1 MRLSDFPNFNPG
13 DRTLSI
19 LFNSTGSNW
28 TIKEV
33 NINVTDGVY
42 DNIFTVLQNVTGFA
56 FLINGVT
63 YSTSVITTTQKV
75 DYFAYDVE
83 DFTIPSG
90 SSIILSELYDTTL
103 IPGPNITGFQ
113 NSNYDALIS
122 NATNSRTSGYIY
134 EVDRSSEYI
143 IPGNY
148 DNIISE
154 SAEYATIAD
163 SNYTSEGILR
173 SRYEGAK
180 TTTVDFGVEPL
191 IAGKIFEGA
200 EYLASSSNNF
210 ICSQSLNDRTIDEY
224 FFTIPTGSAED
235 SETPIIN
242 SKIFEFDGNRIL
254 PIKSKKIWVKENRT
268 IIETNA
274 NGTVLGSIIEC
285 TI

>member
-1 MRLSDFPNFNPG
+1 MRISDFPNFNPG
-13 DRTLSI
+13 DKTLSI

-28 TIKEV
+28 TVKEV

-63 YSTSVITTTQKV
+63 YTTSVITTTQKV

-90 SSIILSELYDTTL
+90 SSIVLSQLYDTTL
-103 IPGPNITGFQ
+103 IPGPNVTGFQ

-163 SNYTSEGILR
+163 SNYSSEGILR

-242 SKIFEFDGNRIL
+242 SKIFEFDGNRVL

-268 IIETNA
+268 IIETNI
-274 NGTVLGSIIEC
+274 NGTVLGSITEC

>member
-28 TIKEV
+28 TVKEV
-33 NINVTDGVY
+33 NINVTDGVF
-42 DNIFTVLQNVTGFA
+42 DNIFPVLQNVTGFA

-63 YSTSVITTTQKV
+63 YTTSVITTTQKV

-103 IPGPNITGFQ
+103 IPGPNVTGFQ

-163 SNYTSEGILR
+163 SNYSSEGILR

-191 IAGKIFEGA
+191 IAGKVFEGA

-268 IIETNA
+268 IIETNI
-274 NGTVLGSIIEC
+274 NGTVLGSITEC

>member
-19 LFNSTGSNW
+19 IFNSTGSNW
-28 TIKEV
+28 TVKEV

-63 YSTSVITTTQKV
+63 YTTSVITTTQKV

-163 SNYTSEGILR
+163 SNYSSEGILR

-191 IAGKIFEGA
+191 IAGKIFQGA

-242 SKIFEFDGNRIL
+242 SKIFEFDGNRVL

-268 IIETNA
+268 IIETNI
-274 NGTVLGSIIEC
+274 NGTVLGSITEC

>member
-1 MRLSDFPNFNPG
+1 MRISDFPNFNPG
-13 DRTLSI
+13 DKTLSI

-28 TIKEV
+28 TVKEV

-63 YSTSVITTTQKV
+63 YTTSVITTTQKV

-90 SSIILSELYDTTL
+90 SSIVLSQLYDTTL
-103 IPGPNITGFQ
+103 IPGPNVTGFQ

-163 SNYTSEGILR
+163 SNYSSEGILR

-191 IAGKIFEGA
+191 IAGKIFQGA

-235 SETPIIN
+235 SETPILN
-242 SKIFEFDGNRIL
+242 SKVFEFDGNRIL
-254 PIKSKKIWVKENRT
+254 PIKDKKIWVKENRAVV
-268 IIETNA
+268 ETNL
-274 NGTVLGSIIEC
+274 NGIVTGTITEC

>member
-19 LFNSTGSNW
+19 IFNSTGSNW
-28 TIKEV
+28 TVKEV

-63 YSTSVITTTQKV
+63 YTTSVITTTQKV

-163 SNYTSEGILR
+163 SNYSSEGILR
-173 SRYEGAK
+173 SSYEGAK

-191 IAGKIFEGA
+191 IAGKIFQGA

-235 SETPIIN
+235 SETPILN
-242 SKIFEFDGNRIL
+242 SKVFEFDGNRIL
-254 PIKSKKIWVKENRT
+254 PIKNKKIWIKDNRA
-268 IIETNA
+268 IVETNL
-274 NGTVLGSIIEC
+274 NGIVAGSITEC

>member
-28 TIKEV
+28 TVKEV

-63 YSTSVITTTQKV
+63 YTTSVITTAQKV
-75 DYFAYDVE
+75 DFFAYDVE

-103 IPGPNITGFQ
+103 IPGPNVTGFQ

-163 SNYTSEGILR
+163 SNYSSEGILR

-180 TTTVDFGVEPL
+180 TTIVDFGVEPL

-268 IIETNA
+268 IIETNV

>member
-19 LFNSTGSNW
+19 IFNSTGSNW
-28 TIKEV
+28 TVKEV

-63 YSTSVITTTQKV
+63 YTTSVITTTQKV

-163 SNYTSEGILR
+163 SNYSSEGILR

-191 IAGKIFEGA
+191 IAGKIFQGA

-235 SETPIIN
+235 SETPILN
-242 SKIFEFDGNRIL
+242 SKVFEFDGNRIL
-254 PIKSKKIWVKENRT
+254 PIKNKKIWIKDNRA
-268 IIETNA
+268 IVETNL
-274 NGTVLGSIIEC
+274 NGIVAGSITEC